1 MKPLPIDMA
10 QACRDVEDRLVPRL
24 PLSLLE
30 RAVYYHLLRHT
41 HLQARRRLSLSM
53 ARLGRTARVSGAAA
67 RIAVHSLAQ
76 KGALRVVAVSKR
88 GHVLELRLPQQ
99 ILDAPGVPVPP
110 APDLDSLNFFE
121 TRQLRW
127 AIHRR
132 DAGRC
137 FYCRRKLY
145 PRTRMLDHVQPQAVL
160 RRKRG
165 GMRRMHSYR
174 NLVSCCQACNYSKL
188 TMPAATYVRKLYRAG
203 HLDREEF
210 SERLR
215 ALRLLAAGKLRP
227 VLEVPTATL
236 SSCLP

>member
-1 MKPLPIDMA
+1 MKSLSFDLA

-30 RAVYYHLLRHT
+30 RAVYYHLLRHS
-41 HLQARRRLSLSM
+41 HLESRRRLALSM

-76 KGALRVVAVSKR
+76 KGALRVVGVSKR
-88 GHVLELRLPQQ
+88 GHVLELRLPGQ
-99 ILDAPGVPVPP
+99 ILDAGGAPP
-110 APDLDSLNFFE
+110 PPKPDLDSLNFFE
-121 TRQLRW
+121 ERELRW

-137 FYCRRKLY
+137 FYCRRKLNA
-145 PRTRMLDHVQPQAVL
+145 RSRMLDHVQPQAVL
-160 RRKRG
+160 RCKRG

-174 NLVSCCQACNYSKL
+174 NLVSCCPACNYGKRES
-188 TMPAATYVRKLYRAG
+188 PAPAFLRKLYRSG

-215 ALRLLAAGKLRP
+215 ALRSLALGKLRP
-227 VLEVPTATL
+227 VLDAPM
-236 SSCLP
+236 

>member
-1 MKPLPIDMA
+1 MKLPPFDMA

-41 HLQARRRLSLSM
+41 HLEARRRLALSM

-76 KGALRVVAVSKR
+76 KGALRVVGVSKR
-88 GHVLELRLPQQ
+88 GHVLELRLPNQ
-99 ILDAPGVPVPP
+99 IVDAGGAPVPP

-121 TRQLRW
+121 ERTLRW

-132 DAGRC
+132 DGGRC
-137 FYCRRKLY
+137 FYCRRKLNA
-145 PRTRMLDHVQPQAVL
+145 RTRMLDHVQPQAVL
-160 RRKRG
+160 RRMRRG
-165 GMRRMHSYR
+165 VLRMHSYR
-174 NLVSCCQACNYSKL
+174 NLVSCCPACNYGKRAS
-188 TMPAATYVRKLYRAG
+188 PAATFLRKLYRNG

-215 ALRLLAAGKLRP
+215 ALHSLARGKLRP
-227 VLEVPTATL
+227 VLEVPAV
-236 SSCLP
+236 SFNV

>member
-1 MKPLPIDMA
+1 MKSLPLDMA
-10 QACRDVEDRLVPRL
+10 QACRDVEDRLVHRL

-30 RAVYYHLLRHT
+30 RAVYYHLLRHS
-41 HLQARRRLSLSM
+41 HLESRRRLSLSM

-88 GHVLELRLPQQ
+88 GHCLELRLPQQ
-99 ILDAPGVPVPP
+99 IVDAGGAPVPP
-110 APDLDSLNFFE
+110 VPDIEKLNFFE
-121 TRQLRW
+121 ERELRW

-132 DAGRC
+132 DAARC
-137 FYCRRKLY
+137 FYCRRKLNA
-145 PRTRMLDHVQPQAVL
+145 RSRMLDHVQPQAVL

-165 GMRRMHSYR
+165 GVRRMHSYR

-188 TMPAATYVRKLYRAG
+188 TLPAAVYLRKLYRSG

-215 ALRLLAAGKLRP
+215 ALRLLALGKLRP
-227 VLEVPTATL
+227 VLDSPV
-236 SSCLP
+236 